1 MASSKTDIWNLAL
14 SHIGDGDDVD
24 DVDEQSV
31 EAEQCRKFYP
41 IARDMVLERHNWDFA
56 MKTAQLSTL
65 SQAASRQWTYRYA
78 VPADYIKAVTVAPDL
93 NLLTATWLTEEQYR
107 RQIETWAKTFEL
119 ESDENGDI
127 SILTNEYQAYLK
139 YIYRN
144 ENTGAYS
151 AGFVMALSYLLA
163 SFLAGGPLVRSTKM
177 ATNMVQGYEIVLGQ
191 AMVNIS
197 NASSNQP
204 THMPAHLRGR

>member
-1 MASSKTDIWNLAL
+1 MASKLDIWNLAL

-24 DVDEQSV
+24 QEDEASL

-41 IARDMVLERHNWDFA
+41 IARDMLLERHNWDFA
-56 MKTAQLSTL
+56 QKTVQLATL
-65 SQAASRQWTYRYA
+65 SEAASRQWAYRYA
-78 VPADYIKAVTVAPDL
+78 VPADYIKAITLAPDL

-107 RQIETWAKTFEL
+107 LQVETWAKTFEI
-119 ESDENGDI
+119 EATNTGTI

-144 ENTGAYS
+144 ENTSSYS

-163 SFLAGGPLVRSTKM
+163 SFLAGGPIVKSAKM
-177 ATNMVQGYEIVLGQ
+177 ALSMLQAYELVLGQ
-191 AMVNIS
+191 ATVNIS

-204 THMPAHLRGR
+204 THMPTHLRRR

>member
-1 MASSKTDIWNLAL
+1 MASKTDIWNLAL
-14 SHIGDGDDVD
+14 SHIGDGDDID
-24 DVDEQSV
+24 QEDEQSL

-41 IARDMVLERHNWDFA
+41 VALDMILERHNWDFA
-56 MKTAQLSTL
+56 MKTAQLATL
-65 SQAASRQWTYRYA
+65 SQTASRQWTYRYA
-78 VPADYIKAVTVAPDL
+78 VPSDYVKAITLAPDL

-107 RQIETWAKTFEL
+107 RQIETWAKTFEI
-119 ESDENGDI
+119 EADENGAW

-144 ENTGAYS
+144 ENTGNYP

-163 SFLAGGPLVRSTKM
+163 SFLAGGPIVKSAKM
-177 ATNMVQGYEIVLGQ
+177 AAQMLQGYELTLGQ

-197 NASSNQP
+197 NSSSNQP